1 MENKKYLSLVV
12 ENAIKSEDN
21 STGDSIVELEYD
33 SYYKYNP
40 IEYADSGKKQ
50 HRIGI
55 LDRIYVNLDK
65 NIIFLK
71 YLKKIEYKDYLLKDT
86 EKETPNEH
94 DFYIAIKVSNF
105 ENIDECID
113 KLLSMENYTELR
125 LELGYYRNRNTLQC
139 YKGCVP
145 NTIISDIPTTPYII
159 EDYHN
164 HYFLNVK
171 KYNEIKN
178 NIQFKIPEVT
188 ENNKINLIIQCNDN
202 FSYGKFKKIYA
213 DRSDNSQPLIK
224 ILYFNSIENIMKIIT
239 LISDN
244 VVDTTIGCFISTVSD
259 KIKSLKNNFKDEE
272 LFIRIK
278 LTFPVGHN
286 NCTFYINEIND
297 YLSET
302 ITEITEEV
310 YYGES

>member
-12 ENAIKSEDN
+12 ENAIKFEDN

-71 YLKKIEYKDYLLKDT
+71 YLKKTEYKDYLLKGT

-94 DFYIAIKVSNF
+94 DFYIAIKVSTF
-105 ENIDECID
+105 ENIDECIN

-139 YKGCVP
+139 YNGCVP
-145 NTIISDIPTTPYII
+145 NTIINDIPTTPYII

-171 KYNEIKN
+171 KYNETKN

-188 ENNKINLIIQCNDN
+188 ENNKINLIIQYNDN

-213 DRSDNSQPLIK
+213 DYSDNSQQLIK
-224 ILYFNSIENIMKIIT
+224 ILYFNELENIMKT
-239 LISDN
+239 LTLVPSTR
-244 VVDTTIGCFISTVSD
+244 VDSTVGCFVSTINQ
-259 KIKSLKNNFKDEE
+259 KIESINNEFKDKKI
-272 LFIRIK
+272 FIRIRILDDNNIPHINK
-278 LTFPVGHN
+278 N
-286 NCTFYINEIND
+286 NCTFYINENEF
-297 YLSET
+297 LSEQ
-302 ITEITEEV
+302 IDDIEE
-310 YYGES
+310 GIA